1 MGIPKSIP
9 CTLVE
14 DLRPIALSSVVAKAQ
29 ESFAVRWIYD
39 DTVGKISDSQY
50 GGLPRLSTI
59 NALVNL
65 IHKWHKS
72 LGEMQRVIRIVFLD
86 FRKAFDLIDHNK
98 LLENMK
104 EMGVRSVL
112 NRWFASHL
120 NERSHFTQ
128 FGKEASDFVNVTR
141 GVPQSSKLGP
151 MAFMIKINM
160 LPSVIEQVVAQGVND
175 DVVVDKDTIVFTHDT
190 TSWKALDV
198 HNHGNIS
205 KKIDLVKNVAESE
218 KMELNPEKW

>member
-1 MGIPKSIP
+1 MSISAI
-9 CTLVE
+9 LALSIE

-29 ESFAVRWIYD
+29 ASFTVRWIYD

-50 GGLPRLSTI
+50 GGLTRSSTI

-65 IHKWHKS
+65 IHKWHTS
-72 LGEMQRVIRIVFLD
+72 MDETERVIRIVFLD

-104 EMGVRSVL
+104 EIGVRSIL
-112 NRWFASHL
+112 IRWFASYL

-128 FGKEASDFVNVTR
+128 FGKEASDFVNVTE
-141 GVPQSSKLGP
+141 GVLQGSKLGP
-151 MAFMIKINM
+151 IAFVIKINM

-175 DVVVDKDTIVFTHDT
+175 DVVDENTILFMHDT

-205 KKIDLVKNVAESE
+205 KKIDRVKTLPKAR
-218 KMELNPEKW
+218 KWS